1 MSMQK
6 LKDQYEALTPKQKKL
21 VTFGGP
27 ILIIVFLWMLFSSD
41 EELLKVH
48 EKNVSEVGLFG
59 VNEDEV
65 TVGDVSTRVSAISNQ
80 VDLLAKRENTT
91 AQSIKRIEDILSSLD
106 ASDANLQTLYEIQR
120 KINELDEKIA
130 DVQIEANAPRTDRA
144 TISYVEEQNEKVE
157 DPAPG
162 ESVTVEVIDPDVVV
176 KEKTANFDE
185 NKPTFNYET
194 QRTEIP
200 DDPIAF
206 LNQASGGSREI
217 KSESGN
223 MYINNDNTESIMAVQ
238 STTSVTD
245 EQAKADADKGDGLK
259 YRGKRVLAG
268 AVVPFVLIN
277 GFEAATGE
285 AAEEYPTSA
294 TVQLTGPAILPN
306 GYSVDLSGC
315 YVTNLVRGDSATERA
330 KMRPDRL
337 TCKYE
342 YGEVDIEV
350 QGFASG
356 HDGSAGIRG
365 RLVNNKR
372 DKILL
377 YGTLTGGLSGLGEAF
392 GGNGSQSQI
401 SIGGAYEL
409 PSTRDVAIGAGTSG
423 VSNAADFLSE
433 YYQAKLQE
441 YYDVIEVKP
450 LVTGTIH
457 FIKSFKMELIEDETL
472 KISSL

>member
-1 MSMQK
+1 
-6 LKDQYEALTPKQKKL
+6 
-21 VTFGGP
+21 
-27 ILIIVFLWMLFSSD
+27 
-41 EELLKVH
+41 EELLKVP

-217 KSESGN
+217 KS
-223 MYINNDNTESIMAVQ
+223 
-238 STTSVTD
+238 
-245 EQAKADADKGDGLK
+245 
-259 YRGKRVLAG
+259 
-268 AVVPFVLIN
+268 
-277 GFEAATGE
+277 
-285 AAEEYPTSA
+285 
-294 TVQLTGPAILPN
+294 
-306 GYSVDLSGC
+306 
-315 YVTNLVRGDSATERA
+315 
-330 KMRPDRL
+330 
-337 TCKYE
+337 
-342 YGEVDIEV
+342 
-350 QGFASG
+350 
-356 HDGSAGIRG
+356 
-365 RLVNNKR
+365 
-372 DKILL
+372 
-377 YGTLTGGLSGLGEAF
+377 
-392 GGNGSQSQI
+392 
-401 SIGGAYEL
+401 
-409 PSTRDVAIGAGTSG
+409 
-423 VSNAADFLSE
+423 
-433 YYQAKLQE
+433 
-441 YYDVIEVKP
+441 
-450 LVTGTIH
+450 
-457 FIKSFKMELIEDETL
+457 
-472 KISSL
+472 